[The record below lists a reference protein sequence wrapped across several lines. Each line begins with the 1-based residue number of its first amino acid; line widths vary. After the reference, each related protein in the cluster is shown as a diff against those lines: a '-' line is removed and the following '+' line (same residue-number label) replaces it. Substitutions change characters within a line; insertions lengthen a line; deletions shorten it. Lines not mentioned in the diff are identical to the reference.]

1 MKIDN
6 YKYTHSWDKKFNT
19 ELDSNK
25 TLILVFASLESTL
38 LKEQL
43 KELKKSFP
51 NSFILGASTAGE
63 ICQDEILDDTITV
76 TIIKFENT
84 KIEMVSKRVE
94 DNESFKC
101 GAETSKQLL
110 ADDLKSIFVLSDGL
124 QVNGSQLTKGIDS
137 IISKD
142 IIVTGSLAFHSQY

>member
-51 NSFILGASTAGE
+51 NSIISGASTAGE
-63 ICQDEILDDTITV
+63 ICQD
-76 TIIKFENT
+76 
-84 KIEMVSKRVE
+84 M
-94 DNESFKC
+94 
-101 GAETSKQLL
+101 
-110 ADDLKSIFVLSDGL
+110 
-124 QVNGSQLTKGIDS
+124 
-137 IISKD
+137 
-142 IIVTGSLAFHSQY
+142 